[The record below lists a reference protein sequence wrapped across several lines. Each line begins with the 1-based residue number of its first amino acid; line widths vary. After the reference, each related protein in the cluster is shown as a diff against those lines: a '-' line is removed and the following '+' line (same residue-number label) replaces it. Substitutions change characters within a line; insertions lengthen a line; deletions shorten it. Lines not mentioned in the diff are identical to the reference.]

1 MRISDWSSDVCSS
14 DLAVGDEFGAVGGA
28 RHAQPRLGQLA
39 AARRI
44 IAFENRA
51 GIGVDDDADAERLR
65 HRVDGDVVVRRAD
78 AAGGEDIVVARANSV
93 HRSDALPLE
102 IAPYAPLPQATP
114 PPVAPMRT
122 PRPLHIP

>member
-78 AAGGEDIVVARANSV
+78 AAGGEDVVVTHPNRAPGSYDIRLASG
-93 HRSDALPLE
+93 HHPHL
-102 IAPYAPLPQATP
+102 ATG
-114 PPVAPMRT
+114 
-122 PRPLHIP
+122 RPSWRVKGGQYC